1 MSIETN
7 AGFEQAAAAP
17 SYGALMLVEM
27 QFRSGTARLT
37 TWPTNV
43 TAMGHTWTAMGT
55 MGRVGDLHE
64 SEDGAEEKLD
74 LVLSGVDDS
83 LHAAVLGN
91 PGEYQDQPVAVW
103 LALLDAQTL
112 QLSGAPA
119 LRFSGVMDQAA
130 LSGNKDEVTMHCRTA
145 TYDVRSN
152 PTGLRYSHAQHQ
164 AEHPGEMLFQYSES
178 LVSDTTVWVSAAFQR
193 ARG

>member
-7 AGFEQAAAAP
+7 AGFDQAANAP

-27 QFRSGTARLT
+27 KFRSGTARLT
-37 TWPTNV
+37 TWPSNV
-43 TAMGHTWTAMGT
+43 TTMGYTWTAMGT
-55 MGRVGDLHE
+55 MGRVGELHE

-74 LVLSGVDDS
+74 LVLSGVDDA
-83 LHAAVLGN
+83 LHAAVLGS
-91 PGEYQDQPVAVW
+91 PSEYQEQPVAVW
-103 LALLDAQTL
+103 LALLNADTL
-112 QLSGAPA
+112 QLSGMPT

-130 LSGNKDEVTMHCRTA
+130 IAADKAEVTMHCRTA

-152 PTGLRYSHAQHQ
+152 PAALRYSHAQHQ

-178 LVSDTTVWVSAAFQR
+178 LVTDSTVWVSAAFQR